1 MSSRRRA
8 LRGEQLFRYAVEF
21 GSALGD
27 PGRRVP
33 GAAGCRDRAPR
44 KGHPWVAQNWIELM
58 VSATELR
65 NRWMSSAMPV
75 EARKKPKSTAT
86 TAGPPLIDPPRINTT
101 RTIPNR
107 STTDSEM
114 ATTDH
119 TLRSVRSPGPEVQPR
134 APPPEPSCHQRAR
147 RMRRVS
153 HRSVTEAN
161 GRASYGN
168 SSDPSRGKF
177 RKIVSMSTQS
187 STQPVRSQFELL
199 PQAQRRD

>member
-1 MSSRRRA
+1 
-8 LRGEQLFRYAVEF
+8 
-21 GSALGD
+21 
-27 PGRRVP
+27 
-33 GAAGCRDRAPR
+33 
-44 KGHPWVAQNWIELM
+44 
-58 VSATELR
+58 
-65 NRWMSSAMPV
+65 
-75 EARKKPKSTAT
+75 
-86 TAGPPLIDPPRINTT
+86 LIDPPRINTT

-153 HRSVTEAN
+153 HPSVTDAN
-161 GRASYGN
+161 SRAPYGN
-168 SSDPSRGKF
+168 SSDPSHKKF

-199 PQAQRRD
+199 PQAQQRD